1 MEEEEVLMNSY
12 GAAKGV
18 EARKESGRS
27 KAGKGKKKRKIDGK
41 RIHENKENEDE
52 DKAKAGAPRKTPEK
66 KLHDKHVKRVKPL
79 KLCVGVPMECTS
91 RTQCFA
97 KDFRPIPRQS
107 QELNL
112 QSLVWGF

>member
-27 KAGKGKKKRKIDGK
+27 KAGKGEKKRKIDGK

-52 DKAKAGAPRKTPEK
+52 DKAKAGASRKTPEK

-79 KLCVGVPMECTS
+79 KLCVGVPWNVRSEHNA
-91 RTQCFA
+91 F
-97 KDFRPIPRQS
+97 PRI
-107 QELNL
+107 L
-112 QSLVWGF
+112 G

>member
-41 RIHENKENEDE
+41 RIHENK
-52 DKAKAGAPRKTPEK
+52 KMRMKIKP
-66 KLHDKHVKRVKPL
+66 KLALPGKLLRRSCMTNMSRGL
-79 KLCVGVPMECTS
+79 KVSM
-91 RTQCFA
+91 
-97 KDFRPIPRQS
+97 
-107 QELNL
+107 
-112 QSLVWGF
+112 

>member
-1 MEEEEVLMNSY
+1 MY

-18 EARKESGRS
+18 EVRKESRRS

-66 KLHDKHVKRVKPL
+66 KFIQRRRSINN
-79 KLCVGVPMECTS
+79 MI
-91 RTQCFA
+91 F
-97 KDFRPIPRQS
+97 
-107 QELNL
+107 N
-112 QSLVWGF
+112 